1 MRRSKISDSLGHF
14 SRPETHHHESPRRK
28 VRDSS
33 SNTRRKEYVKDSIC
47 KYNKLSLTATS
58 ECRRVPSQR
67 KPLHFTT
74 STPDLTLTFL
84 WQANPKLAQVVDDD
98 SRLPIHWACAH
109 NHLPIIT
116 LLMNTKS
123 FDPDVQDGSGWTPLM
138 IACSLKDGAGESI
151 VDLLLQKD
159 ADINMQSFSGQ
170 TALHFASS
178 KDNLDIAR
186 KLIAQK
192 ASARVK
198 DKRGQLALHRAAAVG
213 SVPIL
218 RLLLENKSPVNGT
231 DMDGM
236 TALHHAISEGH
247 GQAALEL
254 LKTGAEAGKENVD
267 GRRAIDMAPDS
278 KASLPYVFPARPGL
292 NMGQVRNFVTQE
304 VEREGIDL

>member
-1 MRRSKISDSLGHF
+1 
-14 SRPETHHHESPRRK
+14 
-28 VRDSS
+28 
-33 SNTRRKEYVKDSIC
+33 
-47 KYNKLSLTATS
+47 
-58 ECRRVPSQR
+58 
-67 KPLHFTT
+67 
-74 STPDLTLTFL
+74 
-84 WQANPKLAQVVDDD
+84 
-98 SRLPIHWACAH
+98 
-109 NHLPIIT
+109 
-116 LLMNTKS
+116 MNTKS

-138 IACSLKDGAGESI
+138 IACSLKDGAGEPI
-151 VDLLLQKD
+151 VDLLLQRD
-159 ADINMQSFSGQ
+159 ADVNMQSFSGQ

-178 KDNLDIAR
+178 KDNRDIVR
-186 KLIAQK
+186 KLIVQK

-254 LKTGAEAGKENVD
+254 LKAGAEADKENVD

-278 KASLPYVFPARPGL
+278 KVKSTLWVSSEARSKHGTGTEFCHARSRARRYRPL
-292 NMGQVRNFVTQE
+292 TFTMRYRMT
-304 VEREGIDL
+304 RTSWSS

>member
-1 MRRSKISDSLGHF
+1 
-14 SRPETHHHESPRRK
+14 
-28 VRDSS
+28 
-33 SNTRRKEYVKDSIC
+33 
-47 KYNKLSLTATS
+47 
-58 ECRRVPSQR
+58 
-67 KPLHFTT
+67 
-74 STPDLTLTFL
+74 
-84 WQANPKLAQVVDDD
+84 
-98 SRLPIHWACAH
+98 
-109 NHLPIIT
+109 
-116 LLMNTKS
+116 MNTKS

-159 ADINMQSFSGQ
+159 ADVNMQSFSGQ

-254 LKTGAEAGKENVD
+254 LKAGAEADKENVD

-278 KASLPYVFPARPGL
+278 KVSLPYAFPASPGL
-292 NMGQVRNFVTQE
+292 KHGTGAEFCRARSRARRYRPVTFTT
-304 VEREGIDL
+304 RYRMTRTSWSS

>member
-1 MRRSKISDSLGHF
+1 
-14 SRPETHHHESPRRK
+14 
-28 VRDSS
+28 
-33 SNTRRKEYVKDSIC
+33 
-47 KYNKLSLTATS
+47 
-58 ECRRVPSQR
+58 
-67 KPLHFTT
+67 
-74 STPDLTLTFL
+74 
-84 WQANPKLAQVVDDD
+84 
-98 SRLPIHWACAH
+98 
-109 NHLPIIT
+109 
-116 LLMNTKS
+116 MNTKS

-138 IACSLKDGAGESI
+138 IACSLKDGTGESI

-159 ADINMQSFSGQ
+159 ADVNMQSFSGQ

-198 DKRGQLALHRAAAVG
+198 DKRGQLALHRAAAAG

-218 RLLLENKSPVNGT
+218 RLLLENRSPVNGT

-254 LKTGAEAGKENVD
+254 LKAGAETDKEDVD

-278 KASLPYVFPARPGL
+278 KVSLHLYVSSETRSKHETGAEFCHARSRERRYRP
-292 NMGQVRNFVTQE
+292 VAFTTQYRMARTSL
-304 VEREGIDL
+304 VQPTVLWGIRHES